1 VGLTRPGVGCRFQKL
16 REEKMTFLL
25 WTFILIGNAGAII
38 VLSMMTAG
46 GTSAM
51 GSGAPEWQ
59 DTSRSRPA

>member
-1 VGLTRPGVGCRFQKL
+1 
-16 REEKMTFLL
+16 MTFLL

-51 GSGAPEWQ
+51 GPGASQ
-59 DTSRSRPA
+59 